1 MCVAILL
8 FTCSLTFLTMLQC
21 ILDLHGGSQTGL
33 KDQRRE
39 VEMLFKLTVIKAK
52 KLSSVNLA
60 ETLVFK
66 SNIAIKQTLLY

>member
-39 VEMLFKLTVIKAK
+39 VEMLFKLK
-52 KLSSVNLA
+52 KHSSVNLA

-66 SNIAIKQTLLY
+66 SNIAIK